1 MFISSI
7 YSKLYMSQI
16 QYGIMFYKVVIPD
29 KIQRLIDKKLD
40 KRLKMRL
47 YNKLLKLKNKPQS
60 YAKPLRHPLAGVW
73 EIYFEKRWRL
83 LFRIHEDEKTIVIV
97 GFKHKDEMT

>member
-1 MFISSI
+1 MA
-7 YSKLYMSQI
+7 KLNLECMPYEVI
-16 QYGIMFYKVVIPD
+16 IPD
-29 KIQRLIDKKLD
+29 KIRHTIDKKLD
-40 KRLKMRL
+40 RHLKERL
-47 YNKLLKLKNKPQS
+47 YKKLMKLKNEPQS

-83 LFRIHEDEKTIVIV
+83 LFKINEDEKTVVII